1 MEKNMQFAVNI
12 SDFDADAWKRLQEAH
27 NQLEGLKKEII
38 ASFQKSAR
46 AKAAYDLSGFG
57 SLGSKYSP
65 VHRIDGP
72 RIVTN
77 ITVEIEEPSGKKAY
91 YPTLNLGEKTIN
103 ALINGK
109 LLNDDQKK
117 ALLKQI
123 GVDLDSLTETAGA

>member
-12 SDFDADAWKRLQEAH
+12 SDFDADAWKRMQEAH
-27 NQLEGLKKEII
+27 RQLESIKKEII
-38 ASFQKSAR
+38 DSFQKSER

-72 RIVTN
+72 RIVTS
-77 ITVEIEEPSGKKAY
+77 IRVEVEDSSDNKAQR
-91 YPTLNLGEKTIN
+91 PALNLGEKTIN

-123 GVDLDSLTETAGA
+123 GVDIDSLTEKAGA